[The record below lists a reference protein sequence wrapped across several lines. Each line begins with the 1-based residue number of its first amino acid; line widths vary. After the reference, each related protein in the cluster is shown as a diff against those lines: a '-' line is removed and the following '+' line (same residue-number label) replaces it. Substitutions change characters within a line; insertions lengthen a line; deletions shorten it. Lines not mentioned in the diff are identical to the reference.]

1 MQMNTTIEKSNLS
14 ITNKRRIKVF
24 LFILILTSIIWLLV
38 ELSKTY
44 KSSATF
50 LVEYK
55 NLPAGKLLQE
65 KPISE
70 IDLAIEAPGFSLLKY
85 KWKKHKINLNLKST
99 VKRGSSYFL
108 LPNQQLSYLDA
119 QLAGD
124 INVTDVLIDTIFVEL
139 GSNKTKKVPVK
150 LNIDLKFKLGYNL
163 IDKININPDSVLITG
178 SEKIIDSIQEINT
191 IELELNEAHKNIE
204 SELQLVLPQNK
215 SNFKV
220 SATNVKILAEVDK
233 FTEGKITIPVSFINV
248 PEGIKMNAFPKQ
260 IEVIYQAGLS
270 NFNKITS
277 NSFLIV
283 YDYNEYL
290 NDSEIQYL
298 TPQIKQKSEFIS
310 SLKINPSKIEFLIQ
324 K

>member
-1 MQMNTTIEKSNLS
+1 MKTTLENSNLS

-24 LFILILTSIIWLLV
+24 IFILILTSIIWLLV

-50 LVEYK
+50 IVEYK
-55 NLPAGKLLQE
+55 NLPTGKLLQE

-70 IDLAIEAPGFSLLKY
+70 IDLAIEAPGFNLLKY
-85 KWKKHKINLNLKST
+85 KWKKHKIKLNLKST
-99 VKRGSSYFL
+99 VKKGASYFL

-124 INVTDVLIDTIFVEL
+124 IDVTNVLIDTIFVEL

-150 LNIDLKFKLGYNL
+150 LNIDLNFKLGYNL
-163 IDKININPDSVLITG
+163 IDKIVVTPDSIEITG
-178 SEKIIDSIQEINT
+178 TEKTIDSINEINT
-191 IELELNEAHKNIE
+191 VKLELNDSHKNIDRK
-204 SELQLVLPQNK
+204 LQLELPKNK
-215 SNFKV
+215 SNFRV
-220 SATNVKILAEVDK
+220 SAKSIKIFAGVDK
-233 FTEGKITIPVSFINV
+233 FTEGKLIIPVNFINV
-248 PEGIKMNAFPKQ
+248 PEAIKVNAFPKQ
-260 IEVIYQAGLS
+260 IEVVYQAGLS

-283 YDYNEYL
+283 YDYNEYK
-290 NDSEIQYL
+290 NDTTIQYL
-298 TPQIKQKSEFIS
+298 TPQIKHKSEFIS
-310 SLKINPSKIEFLIQ
+310 SIKINPSQIEFLIQ